1 MFSPNEDGDPPFFSI
16 SDITNSSSFNDKIL
30 GKKSMLEN
38 FHLNVLKWAFQNN
51 AFCTGDIQFEG
62 YSVPHFKMTFKIFKS
77 NVER

>member
-1 MFSPNEDGDPPFFSI
+1 
-16 SDITNSSSFNDKIL
+16 
-30 GKKSMLEN
+30 MLEN